1 MHIWDRLFKHK
12 EAAGEPPLR
21 LGRYTDLYKE
31 EGQYNSWDR
40 ALDAYDSESYWDAIQ
55 HFMDYLRDP
64 GLDNA
69 KSWIEDHTL
78 QFSFFQG
85 SKQIFG
91 RASSTHVR
99 AESRIAFSQ
108 DMNIGFLRRLIEQ
121 NFALK
126 YSRFTL
132 DDKNYITLV
141 FDTALVDASPYKLY
155 YALKELAV
163 HADKQDD
170 LLISEFRDLDPVNT
184 GHTVALTMD
193 ELEHKYKYFQHQI
206 HSTLTFL
213 DSARINYMQYPA
225 SIGYLLLALCYK
237 LDYLLV
243 PQGTLMEA
251 FEKMHRLYF
260 AKDNETLYQKV
271 TQLRHEIEVLQ
282 HISRE
287 EFDQQL
293 YLTKSTFGITTPVNH
308 QQIQE
313 LIQSEFSN
321 INWYMENDF
330 PEISLAICDYL
341 VGYCF
346 FNYALPEPDRDLFR
360 LYYRIREESYFR
372 DLGFPPRYLQ
382 NGKLDKKN
390 VRKSLEAIEEEYR
403 NRFPHLR
410 LTVHDLNYEDQ
421 AMCARSFLAM
431 VGAQDLTKLY

>member
-1 MHIWDRLFKHK
+1 
-12 EAAGEPPLR
+12 
-21 LGRYTDLYKE
+21 
-31 EGQYNSWDR
+31 
-40 ALDAYDSESYWDAIQ
+40 
-55 HFMDYLRDP
+55 
-64 GLDNA
+64 
-69 KSWIEDHTL
+69 
-78 QFSFFQG
+78 
-85 SKQIFG
+85 
-91 RASSTHVR
+91 
-99 AESRIAFSQ
+99 
-108 DMNIGFLRRLIEQ
+108 MNIGFLRRLIEQ